1 MVKEVPFLNGN
12 LSIYSCFIDV
22 LYDLRRILSLTFD
35 VFGSFYLHEMIHDPV
50 SITRV
55 AFDDQIMGFQIKRF
69 DK

>member
-35 VFGSFYLHEMIHDPV
+35 VFGSFYLREMIHDPV
-50 SITRV
+50 SITWV
-55 AFDDQIMGFQIKRF
+55 VFNDQIMGFQIKRF